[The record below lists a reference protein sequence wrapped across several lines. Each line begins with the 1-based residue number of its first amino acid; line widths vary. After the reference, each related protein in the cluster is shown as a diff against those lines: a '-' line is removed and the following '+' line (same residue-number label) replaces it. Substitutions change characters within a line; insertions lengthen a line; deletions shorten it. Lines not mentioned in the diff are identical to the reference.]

1 MKRLI
6 CTLLMVIVLSNVARA
21 EYVLPFEVQY
31 SSKFYNGLPI
41 VTDLFNGY
49 FYDNLNEPDGPRLGL
64 MDVIAGVNGTAVMG
78 MGHDAFKELCAQSE
92 ELELDV
98 VRKYDKG
105 DWVYKIKIR
114 QKNNL
119 NGYGDLKA
127 IRQMSNISHDAKM
140 NNKEFQDAIRIF
152 CDSEVDFQNYYT
164 YDIMVTGDD
173 PLVDKNILE
182 TFCKSGLFSRYQRD
196 EENPDLIV
204 CLARSAEES
213 ISSTYVP
220 PTTQV
225 VNEGSFVQPVYN
237 YITRST
243 SYVIKQHNREKRT
256 EGYTQ
261 TTTNS
266 NINLEITVLDAK
278 KLNAPGQKTAPIL
291 WQMKYSQNITNRESQ
306 IVDIYMQVAR
316 NNTFPFTQP
325 QTLCCYSFAMC
336 GARFKPYDENSA
348 IVASEVVPGSNADRL
363 GLRKGDII
371 TKVNGNKS
379 FKITMS
385 AGTHLE
391 FNPKIRCSEISE
403 ITTIYNKNNTKL
415 NTASNVNIWLVE
427 CNLCDPVTKAKGIR
441 VGKYKSPL
449 HNPKTKY
456 TIKRGGETIV
466 LTGQL
471 SYDPL
476 TLSTFEGTSINWKCF
491 ENLVDF

>member
-6 CTLLMVIVLSNVARA
+6 CTLLMIIVLSNVARA

-119 NGYGDLKA
+119 NGYGDLKI
-127 IRQMSNISHDAKM
+127 IRTLSNISHRTKI

-173 PLVDKNILE
+173 PLVDKKILE

-325 QTLCCYSFAMC
+325 QTLCRYSFAMC
-336 GARFKPYDENSA
+336 GAIFKPYDENSA

-385 AGTHLE
+385 AGSYLE
-391 FNPKIRCSEISE
+391 FDPKIRCSEIPYI
-403 ITTIYNKNNTKL
+403 ITWPRNRNGKL
-415 NTASNVNIWLVE
+415 NTSDDVNIWTDE
-427 CNLCDPVTKAKGIR
+427 TMICDPNTITKGIR
-441 VGKYKSPL
+441 INNYKSPL

-456 TIKRGGETIV
+456 TIKRGDETIV
-466 LTGQL
+466 LKGQL

-476 TLSTFEGTSINWKCF
+476 TLGTFEGANINFKCF